1 MRLPRNIKAAI
12 VHGQRSHSVAA
23 MHPLS
28 IGRIQ
33 LRGLVAEA
41 SNRYAGTGLGPRH
54 RVGGQSPAAR
64 MAKTAYK
71 RCRSALKV

>member
-41 SNRYAGTGLGPRH
+41 SNRYAVPGSARATGWAASPQRHGWLRRLTSGAGPH
-54 RVGGQSPAAR
+54 
-64 MAKTAYK
+64 
-71 RCRSALKV
+71 